1 MGKERKHI
9 IKKNRILKGAA
20 VLLLIFAVLL
30 FGLCGL
36 AKVGE
41 LRLEGR
47 AKYGAF
53 AEEGTSGDYDEVV
66 WQGETYA
73 YREHLVTIL
82 CMGVDG
88 RGSAVE
94 NIEIGQGP
102 RSDALYL
109 AVLDLDKKSLTFLNI
124 SRDSIAK
131 IRVFDS
137 LGVEVGLVDAQ
148 ITLQYANGDGLT
160 TSCERTCAA
169 VSRLLNGIPI
179 DAYCALYWNAIKPLT
194 DTIGPVPVEVPE
206 YMTWVNPPVFHN
218 SGYTELDGR
227 QALEFVRERD
237 IEEAGS
243 NEVRSVYQQEF
254 LQSLYTVTKEK
265 VRRNPLMVWQIWK
278 SVEDYVV
285 TDLTPDQMLALGS
298 FAASWNMKELDIR
311 SLPGECVEGRYHD
324 EFWVDEAGKQELL
337 LELFYE
343 KEAS

>member
-1 MGKERKHI
+1 MDEGAKTYSR
-9 IKKNRILKGAA
+9 KNRMLKGAA
-20 VLLLIFAVLL
+20 GLVLFFVALIF
-30 FGLCGL
+30 GL
-36 AKVGE
+36 AGMAKIGE
-41 LRLEGR
+41 IRLEGR

-53 AEEGTSGDYDEVV
+53 VEEGTDGDYHEVV
-66 WQGETYA
+66 WQGETYT

-82 CMGVDG
+82 CLGVDG

-102 RSDALYL
+102 KSDAIYL
-109 AVLDLDKKSLTFLNI
+109 AVLDLEKKTLTLLNI
-124 SRDSIAK
+124 SRDSMAK
-131 IRVFDS
+131 IRIFDS
-137 LGVEVGLVDAQ
+137 LGMDVGLVDAQ
-148 ITLQYANGDGLT
+148 ITLQYANGDGLAS
-160 TSCERTCAA
+160 SCELTAAA

-179 DAYCALYWNAIKPLT
+179 DAYCALYWNSIKPLT
-194 DTIGPVPVEVPE
+194 DAVGPIPVEVPE

-218 SGYTELDGR
+218 SGYAELDGR

-243 NEVRSVYQQEF
+243 NEVRSVYQQQF

-265 VRRNPLMVWQIWK
+265 IRKNPLMIWKIWK

-285 TDLTPDQMLALGS
+285 TDLTLDQMLALGGLVG
-298 FAASWNMKELDIR
+298 SWKVEELDIR

-324 EFWVDEAGKQELL
+324 EFWVDEVGKQKLI

-343 KEAS
+343 KQGS

>member
-1 MGKERKHI
+1 MEQGAKGDNG
-9 IKKNRILKGAA
+9 KNRILKGAVCL
-20 VLLLIFAVLL
+20 VLFFVVLILIF
-30 FGLCGL
+30 FGIV
-36 AKVGE
+36 KIGE
-41 LRLEGR
+41 KRLEGR
-47 AKYGAF
+47 KKYGAF
-53 AEEGTSGDYDEVV
+53 AEEGTSGNYSEIT
-66 WQGETYA
+66 WQGETYT

-82 CMGVDG
+82 CLGVDG
-88 RGSAVE
+88 RDKAVE

-102 RSDALYL
+102 KSDAIYL
-109 AVLDLDKKSLTFLNI
+109 AVLDLPKKTLTFLNI
-124 SRDSIAK
+124 SRDSMAE
-131 IRVFDS
+131 IRIFDS
-137 LGVEVGLVDAQ
+137 LGRDAGLVEAQ

-160 TSCERTCAA
+160 SSCELTAAA

-179 DAYCALYWNAIKPLT
+179 DAYCALYWNSIKPLT
-194 DTIGPVPVEVPE
+194 DTVGPVPVEVPE

-218 SGYTELDGR
+218 SGYAELDGR

-243 NEVRSVYQQEF
+243 NEVRSVYQQQF

-265 VRRNPLMVWQIWK
+265 IRKNPLMVWKIWK

-285 TDLTPDQMLALGS
+285 TDLTLDQMLALAGW
-298 FAASWNMKELDIR
+298 AAEWNVEELDIR

-343 KEAS
+343 KKAS